1 MDKFIVPRSD
11 ESATP
16 YHFVEFVKKELLK
29 RGYVHLKE
37 TEIWPTPLPKKG
49 FVIRDGISIVAF
61 TISGYDSI
69 ALATCENGMFAL
81 KLKPEYEYCENGY
94 YWLRAA
100 YFGSLDL
107 ESVQDRDLRVAGA
120 VFVNHN
126 GKMERRLVDSVRG
139 IATMATKKIPQKTM
153 DKDLCYH
160 LLIGKS
166 PLKPYIAKL
175 AQCDESEIVDWDLY
189 FVPAGKTVL
198 ANGFFRDAFAH
209 YLGLEIGLFIGFI
222 DKEDGGSNVKMAAFH
237 GVGDK
242 YTLHRAS
249 CASDLVPSVLR
260 EIFKD
265 HDYETAKARSL
276 HLFLSP
282 LNNSVGD
289 EQHVVSMKKGVVLR
303 TSVRSNIATEPLG
316 QHLLQTFS
324 YATTQVSCDKN
335 SAISAS
341 TNGSCVE
348 QLTGIRTAE
357 IGICCSKRTG
367 ARTHVAIDD
376 IGSLAKYIK
385 DFYNNYAPVNA
396 SF

>member
-1 MDKFIVPRSD
+1 MQDIILHRFD
-11 ESATP
+11 ETPTP
-16 YHFVEFVKKELLK
+16 YHFVEFAKRELLK
-29 RGYVHLKE
+29 RGYVQLKE
-37 TEIWPTPLPKKG
+37 TEMWPTPLPEKG

-69 ALATCENGMFAL
+69 SLVTCENGMFAL

-94 YWLRAA
+94 YWVRAA
-100 YFGSLDL
+100 YFGSLRL

-175 AQCDESEIVDWDLY
+175 AECDESEIVDWDLY
-189 FVPAGKTVL
+189 FVPAAKGVL
-198 ANGFFRDAFAH
+198 TNGFLRDTFAQ
-209 YLGLEIGLFIGFI
+209 YLAAEIGLFLGFVG
-222 DKEDGGSNVKMAAFH
+222 KEDGGSNVKMAAFH

-242 YTLHRAS
+242 YVLHRAS

-265 HDYETAKARSL
+265 HDYEEAKARSL
-276 HLFLSP
+276 HIFLSP
-282 LNNSVGD
+282 VNDHAGD

-303 TSVRSNIATEPLG
+303 TSVRSNIATEPFG
-316 QHLLQTFS
+316 EYLLRSFS
-324 YATTQVSCDKN
+324 SADTQVACDKN
-335 SAISAS
+335 SLISAA

-357 IGICCSKRTG
+357 IAICCSKRTS
-367 ARTHVAIDD
+367 ARTHIAVRD
-376 IGSLAKYIK
+376 ITSLTKYVK
-385 DFYNNYAPVNA
+385 EFYNNYAPVNA
-396 SF
+396 TY